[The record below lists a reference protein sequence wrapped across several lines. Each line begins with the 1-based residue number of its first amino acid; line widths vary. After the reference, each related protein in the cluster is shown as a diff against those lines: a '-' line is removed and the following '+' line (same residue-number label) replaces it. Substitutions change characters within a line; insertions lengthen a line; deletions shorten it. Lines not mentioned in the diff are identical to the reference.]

1 MADGAFS
8 EKPKSKREQ
17 AVEKALDV
25 LIAAGISAAI
35 IGATWPEADEDG
47 NKDVTAAHDPG
58 QAAKRHRLTHFEVH
72 SMRLVW
78 KSAPA
83 LKSLSQ
89 RKVLVQQ

>member
-47 NKDVTAAHDPG
+47 NKVLNKEATQDAN
-58 QAAKRHRLTHFEVH
+58 AKAQEI
-72 SMRLVW
+72 
-78 KSAPA
+78 KA
-83 LKSLSQ
+83 
-89 RKVLVQQ
+89 